1 MFDQVFVVCDG
12 GGQAGQL
19 HVAEPDE
26 AGHEVE
32 VCSLW
37 LHIHITSN
45 FLTLLFNT
53 FRCVAIP

>member
-37 LHIHITSN
+37 LHIHIRSN
-45 FLTLLFNT
+45 FLTLLFLLLI
-53 FRCVAIP
+53 VY